1 MSAIFRQE
9 DGIIDH
15 TPAGAV
21 TAGDVVV
28 VVGGIVGVATHD
40 ITATELGQL
49 RTTGVFRLTLA
60 SGKTFAEGAA
70 VYVNAASAATDNA
83 ADTAFGYAIAAN
95 ATSTVDALLIQ
106 TPPAELVI

>member
-21 TAGDVVV
+21 TAGDVV

-106 TPPAELVI
+106 APPAESAS

>member
-21 TAGDVVV
+21 TAGDVV

-83 ADTAFGYAIAAN
+83 VDTAFGYAIAAN

-106 TPPAELVI
+106 APPAESAS

>member
-1 MSAIFRQE
+1 MSATFRQE

-21 TAGDVVV
+21 ASGDIVA
-28 VVGGIVGVATHD
+28 VGGIVGVATHA
-40 ITATELGQL
+40 IAAGALGQL

-60 SGKTFAEGAA
+60 SGKTFAAGAA
-70 VYVNAASAATDNA
+70 VYFNAASAATDNA

-95 ATSTVDALLIQ
+95 ATTTVDALLIQ
-106 TPPAELVI
+106 APPAESAS

>member
-15 TPAGAV
+15 TPTSAV
-21 TAGDVVV
+21 AAGDIVA
-28 VVGGIVGVATHD
+28 VGGIVGVATEA
-40 ITATELGQL
+40 IAANALGQL

-60 SGKTFAEGAA
+60 SGKTFSRGAA
-70 VYVNAASAATDNA
+70 VYFNAASAATDNA

-95 ATSTVDALLIQ
+95 ATTTVDALLIQ
-106 TPPAELVI
+106 APPAESAT